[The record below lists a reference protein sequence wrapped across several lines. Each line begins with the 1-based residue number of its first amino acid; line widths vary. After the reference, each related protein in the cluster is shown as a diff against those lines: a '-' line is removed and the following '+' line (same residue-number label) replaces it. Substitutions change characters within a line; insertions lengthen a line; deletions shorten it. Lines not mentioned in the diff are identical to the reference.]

1 MQMSAFD
8 TAELHKGFLES
19 GLNKLFSGQQQELTM
34 EEQYA
39 IRIAIRNGLIGKY
52 ASMETK
58 DKSYEQDIDLLQL
71 VYDCVR
77 ESAVNEFVLGWG
89 K

>member
-1 MQMSAFD
+1 MQMNEFD

-58 DKSYEQDIDLLQL
+58 DKSYEPDIDLLQL